1 MVAQEIKAL
10 FDPAN
15 ECLAGVLCE
24 PQGAQC
30 LVEGFDRRSRD
41 DWDDSGTIRGQLPN
55 LGSPS
60 ANCAKIAIFTTNRMA
75 RMARVVAAGVPH
87 HITQRGNN
95 RQDVFLLD
103 DDRRFYLET
112 LRERSRRH
120 RVTLLGYCLMTNHV
134 HLVAIPERP
143 NSLALALGQCHS
155 RYAQHFNRRYERTG
169 HLWQN
174 RFYSCPLGRTHLVRA
189 LLYVDLNPVR
199 AGLVGQAEEYPWSSA
214 RAHAEGADSSGTLD
228 FGDWSEICSANDW
241 GEALADGADLTDEI
255 RAATR
260 SGNPFGDDHFVAEL
274 EQRAGRSLRRKPP
287 GPPPKSRSAGA

>member
-1 MVAQEIKAL
+1 MKNRPKRAVGENPGWCFMTAVTTSAETLRQRAR
-10 FDPAN
+10 AR
-15 ECLAGVLCE
+15 GWT
-24 PQGAQC
+24 
-30 LVEGFDRRSRD
+30 RSGHD
-41 DWDDSGTIRGQLPN
+41 RGQLPN

-60 ANCAKIAIFTTNRMA
+60 ANCAKIAILTANRMA

-95 RQDVFLLD
+95 RQNVFLLG

-155 RYAQHFNRRYERTG
+155 RYAQHFNRCYERTG

-189 LLYVDLNPVR
+189 LL
-199 AGLVGQAEEYPWSSA
+199 
-214 RAHAEGADSSGTLD
+214 
-228 FGDWSEICSANDW
+228 
-241 GEALADGADLTDEI
+241 
-255 RAATR
+255 
-260 SGNPFGDDHFVAEL
+260 
-274 EQRAGRSLRRKPP
+274 
-287 GPPPKSRSAGA
+287 